1 MACQINKL
9 CLEILHFQGI
19 VKEDPIHIGEA
30 VFASALPPRQKEPLS
45 QEDSTKLRK
54 LLQSKNPED
63 LKVNSCDYCL
73 VSLCCFGLFDDV
85 GAFVF
90 SEGQPYNKRHGSRR
104 REKNGCHVPSPH

>member
-1 MACQINKL
+1 M
-9 CLEILHFQGI
+9 
-19 VKEDPIHIGEA
+19 KEDPIHVGEA

-63 LKVNSCDYCL
+63 LKVISCDYCL
-73 VSLCCFGLFDDV
+73 VSLCDV
-85 GAFVF
+85 AFVF

>member
-1 MACQINKL
+1 M
-9 CLEILHFQGI
+9 
-19 VKEDPIHIGEA
+19 KEDPIHVGEA

-63 LKVNSCDYCL
+63 LKVNSCDYCS
-73 VSLCCFGLFDDV
+73 VSVYSFGLLDDV
-85 GAFVF
+85 AFVF